1 MAIEYTWAIP
11 RLEVAPDLDGK
22 SDVVTAVHWRLRG
35 RDGSNTAEVY
45 GVAKLDPPESIFV
58 PLADLDEATVLK
70 WVEAVVSIDEMKGRV
85 ASKLKAVSSVYQADP
100 PWVNTD
106 AQKAE

>member
-11 RLEVAPDLDGK
+11 RLEVAPTLDGK

-70 WVEAVVSIDEMKGRV
+70 WVEVAISVDEMKGRL
-85 ASKLKAVSSVYQADP
+85 ASKLQAASTVYQADP
-100 PWVNTD
+100 PWID
-106 AQKAE
+106 AQAEQG